1 MDPRDYAVLALDAR
15 RLPGLPRQ
23 AFKRRSAVAPDDS
36 RDRALAEQIV
46 LGVVKNCLHLAWLV
60 SHYAQRPAQEI
71 DARARLILMVALYQL
86 RFLERVPDHAIVTEA
101 VAQTRRLGEPG
112 LARAAGFV
120 NAVLRQAI
128 RKPDVS
134 GKLPPRSDA
143 PAYAEIVLSHPRA
156 LYAKL
161 EALLGAPDALKF
173 CEHDNRTPPT
183 LLRLSR
189 GRTISDLLA
198 AMGAE
203 PANDAPDGAERA
215 SRLQITP
222 HDQEGIVVVRG
233 ARQADFA
240 RWSDAGVGQVQ
251 DATSAAVA
259 ARLDVR
265 QGMSVLDRCCG
276 MGTKTQQLSDM
287 TGGDGSVWAVD
298 ASGARISALRSLI
311 ARRPDLSN
319 IRAKRAAWMGQL
331 PQDWPAQY
339 DRILID
345 APCSNTGVLARR
357 AEARYLEIE
366 KTASLLPQTQL
377 EILRDT
383 WPFLAPGGLLVY
395 STCSVLPEENSAVIE
410 RFRADQPQAELL
422 DERLTLPSFES
433 AEPQHYHD
441 GGYYALLRR
450 RAQ

>member
-15 RLPGLPRQ
+15 RLPGMPRQ
-23 AFKRRSAVAPDDS
+23 AFKRRSAVAPHDA

-46 LGVVKNCLHLAWLV
+46 LGVIKNYLHLDWLV
-60 SHYAQRPAQEI
+60 SHYSQRPPREI
-71 DARARLILMVALYQL
+71 DARARLILMAALYQL

-101 VAQTRRLGEPG
+101 VSQTRRFGEPG

-128 RKPDVS
+128 RNPDVS
-134 GKLPPRSDA
+134 TKLPLRSD
-143 PAYAEIVLSHPRA
+143 PATYAQVVLSHPRA
-156 LYAKL
+156 LYARL
-161 EALLGAPDALKF
+161 EALLGASDALKF

-183 LLRLSR
+183 LLRLSS
-189 GRTISDLLA
+189 GRTIADLLA
-198 AMGAE
+198 ALHAA
-203 PANDAPDGAERA
+203 PANDAPDGAQRA
-215 SRLQITP
+215 SRLEITP
-222 HDQEGIVVVRG
+222 HEQEGIVVVQG

-259 ARLDVR
+259 AHLDVG

-276 MGTKTQQLSDM
+276 LGTKTQQLSDM
-287 TGGDGSVWAVD
+287 TGGGGCVWAAD
-298 ASGARISALRSLI
+298 ASGARISALRRLI
-311 ARRPDLSN
+311 AHRPDLSN
-319 IRAKRAAWMGQL
+319 VRAKRAAWMREL

-357 AEARYLEIE
+357 AEARYLDIE

-377 EILRDT
+377 DILRDT

-395 STCSVLPEENSAVIE
+395 STCSVLPEENSAVVQK
-410 RFRADQPQAELL
+410 FRAGQPQAELV

-433 AEPQHYHD
+433 ADPRHYHD

-450 RAQ
+450 RSQ